1 MDKKNEKRFGIEV
14 LTFIIDQKTLK
25 TASKFKQFDIHMV
38 LAWEP
43 SFTWNL
49 NFRYE
54 NKPTKLQTI
63 PVVPPSFPIKI

>member
-1 MDKKNEKRFGIEV
+1 
-14 LTFIIDQKTLK
+14 
-25 TASKFKQFDIHMV
+25 MV

-49 NFRYE
+49 TFRYE

-63 PVVPPSFPIKI
+63 PVVPPSFPIKIWGKSVKGVPVLCSYNQANRETDR